1 MCACYV
7 NADFLCATCS
17 IKRICDQILYEKHK
31 KRLAGQAFR
40 NTSYICLIFICL
52 EIRANDRSFS
62 ELQLEACCLWSF
74 LKTQSKLC
82 CTEQYPNG
90 VSISTEELL
99 SACFGFCA

>member
-52 EIRANDRSFS
+52 EIRANDRSF
-62 ELQLEACCLWSF
+62 LETSA
-74 LKTQSKLC
+74 
-82 CTEQYPNG
+82 G
-90 VSISTEELL
+90 ILL
-99 SACFGFCA
+99 SLVISETPK